1 MVGKRSL
8 QGKGHL
14 MSEVA
19 SNLHQLQKMEMIAL
33 GVVGQ
38 PPSGGLSSMANAHTF
53 QEVIAVSRALREVQ
67 PRQ

>member
-1 MVGKRSL
+1 MVGERSL

-14 MSEVA
+14 TSEVA
-19 SNLHQLQKMEMIAL
+19 RDLHQLQKMQMIVL

-38 PPSGGLSSMANAHTF
+38 PPPGGLCSIANAHTF
-53 QEVIAVSRALREVQ
+53 QEVITVSRASREAQ

>member
-1 MVGKRSL
+1 
-8 QGKGHL
+8 

>member
-1 MVGKRSL
+1 
-8 QGKGHL
+8 

-38 PPSGGLSSMANAHTF
+38 PPPGGLCSMANAHTF

>member
-1 MVGKRSL
+1 
-8 QGKGHL
+8 

-19 SNLHQLQKMEMIAL
+19 RDLHQLQKMQMIVL

-38 PPSGGLSSMANAHTF
+38 PPPGGLCSIANAHTF
-53 QEVIAVSRALREVQ
+53 QEVITVSRASREAQ

>member
-8 QGKGHL
+8 QGKGGL

-19 SNLHQLQKMEMIAL
+19 SDLHQLQKMEMIVL

-38 PPSGGLSSMANAHTF
+38 PPPGGLCSMANAHTF
-53 QEVIAVSRALREVQ
+53 QEVTAVSRALREVQ

>member
-1 MVGKRSL
+1 MVGERSL
-8 QGKGHL
+8 QGKGRL

-19 SNLHQLQKMEMIAL
+19 SNLHQLQKMEMMVL
-33 GVVGQ
+33 GAVGQ
-38 PPSGGLSSMANAHTF
+38 PPPGGLCCMANAHTF